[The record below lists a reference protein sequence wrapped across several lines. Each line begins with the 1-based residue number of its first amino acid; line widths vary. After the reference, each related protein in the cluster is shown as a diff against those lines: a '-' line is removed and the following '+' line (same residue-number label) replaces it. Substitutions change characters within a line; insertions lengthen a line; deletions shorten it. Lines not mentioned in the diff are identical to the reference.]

1 MLQAVPVDLVVA
13 FINGEVKAVCSIYL
27 DVEESWAEGFISSQL
42 WLARMKNIFR
52 PLKAICA

>member
-13 FINGEVKAVCSIYL
+13 FIDGEVKAVCSIYL
-27 DVEESWAEGFISSQL
+27 DVQEPWAEEFILVSYGY
-42 WLARMKNIFR
+42 KIFR